1 MPRSQICPEGLWG
14 LHRIISVVCGSAS
27 LRSRSSQSMAYRPA
41 AASYASGASS
51 TLRPLL
57 RIELKK
63 MLYTGVWMTTF
74 SAGVVSL
81 RTMLEIAG
89 ITPVQ
94 KISESLSKVTPWR
107 SRHQPI

>member
-1 MPRSQICPEGLWG
+1 
-14 LHRIISVVCGSAS
+14 
-27 LRSRSSQSMAYRPA
+27 MAYRPV

-94 KISESLSKVTPWR
+94 KISDSRSKVTPWR